1 MRTIGVAPAHGAITG
16 IAEMPIAVYNDR
28 PAPILAHLNPVR
40 MVATLWSHRG
50 LALQLARRDI
60 EARYRSQRLGLL
72 WAVINPLILLAI
84 YTFVFGVIFPNRVG
98 GSHQEHLG
106 LYALNVFLGL
116 VTFGLFRDLFNHAPG
131 LVVGHRNYV
140 KRVVFP
146 LEVLTIADLL
156 SCLFNML
163 IGVVVW
169 LVGYLAIQRDIP
181 PFETLLYPVLILPVA
196 LLGLAAS
203 WFLSA
208 LTVFVRDLSNAVEM
222 ISTMLFFLTPI
233 FYNLNNVPPTM
244 RQLLRF
250 NPLAQAVEGA
260 RAAMIRGEQPD
271 WASWSITLIAAALA
285 AVAGFAFFSKARRA
299 FADVL

>member
-1 MRTIGVAPAHGAITG
+1 
-16 IAEMPIAVYNDR
+16 MPTAVYSDR
-28 PAPILAHLNPVR
+28 PASIFAHLNPAR
-40 MVATLWSHRG
+40 MILTLWSHRS

-60 EARYRSQRLGLL
+60 ESKYKSQRLGLL
-72 WAVINPLILLAI
+72 WAVLNPLVLLAI
-84 YTFVFGVIFPNRVG
+84 YTFVFGVIFPNRWNAAR
-98 GSHQEHLG
+98 QEHLG

-131 LVVGHRNYV
+131 LVVGNRNYV

-146 LEVLTIADLL
+146 LEVLTVADFL
-156 SCLFNML
+156 SCLFTL
-163 IGVVVW
+163 AIGLGVW
-169 LVGYLAIQRDIP
+169 FAGYLAVMHQFP
-181 PFETLLYPVLILPVA
+181 PPEAFLFPVLVLPVA

-222 ISTMLFFLTPI
+222 VSTVLFFLTPI
-233 FYNLNNVPPTM
+233 FYNLNNVPPLM
-244 RQLLRF
+244 REVLQF
-250 NPLAQAVEGA
+250 NPMAQAVEGA

-271 WASWSITLIAAALA
+271 WQNWSITLVAAALA
-285 AVAGFAFFSKARRA
+285 ALISFAFFTKARRA

>member
-1 MRTIGVAPAHGAITG
+1 MQT
-16 IAEMPIAVYNDR
+16 AVYNDR
-28 PAPILAHLNPVR
+28 PRSLIAHLNPVA
-40 MVATLWSHRG
+40 MLSTLWAHRS

-60 EARYRSQRLGLL
+60 EARYKSQKLGLL
-72 WAVINPLILLAI
+72 WAVLNPLVLLAI
-84 YTFVFGVIFPNRVG
+84 YTFVFGVIFPNRLG
-98 GSHQEHLG
+98 GSHEEHLG

-131 LVVGHRNYV
+131 LVVANRNYV

-146 LEVLTIADLL
+146 LEVLTIADFL
-156 SCLFNML
+156 SCLFNLL

-169 LVGYLAIQRDIP
+169 LVGYLAIQHEAP
-181 PFETLLYPVLILPVA
+181 PLETILFPVLIIPVA

-222 ISTMLFFLTPI
+222 VSTVLFFLTPI
-233 FYNLNNVPPTM
+233 FYNLNNVPPLM
-244 RQLLRF
+244 REVLKF
-250 NPLAQAVEGA
+250 NPMAQAVEGA

-271 WASWSITLIAAALA
+271 WQNWSITLVAAALA
-285 AVAGFAFFSKARRA
+285 ALFSYAFFTKARRA